1 MKHSIYIIGM
11 ALLLFASCGR
21 QQQAKSV
28 VKEFM
33 DQQLDKQDVSYLDFT
48 DLDSTHALS
57 DSVIQS
63 MHQCG
68 KQGVNYLE
76 RKHRTLL
83 YLRAQYLQDSDTLS
97 TTFYLDP
104 EATGIVAYKENY

>member
-1 MKHSIYIIGM
+1 M

-28 VKEFM
+28 VKKFM
-33 DQQLDKQDVSYLDFT
+33 SQQLDKQDVSYLDFT

-63 MHQCG
+63 MHQRG